1 MDLDSVEWLEDYL
14 TQKTSKLA
22 LVIVSHDREFL
33 DRVCTKARSYVISPR
48 MVGSMRGAE
57 RSHSAHTHTRAR
69 ARAHTHTHTSAQRI
83 PPAQIVETEFGVT
96 YTYNGNYRTYLKQ
109 KDERRALDMSRW
121 EAQQKQIKELRAEMN
136 RLRDMESAAVTV
148 KQKERQLNEML
159 EGGAE
164 HITRPYTQRRPFQFR
179 FPPAPRCSQELVE
192 LEVRVLAL
200 AVVAVAA

>member
-57 RSHSAHTHTRAR
+57 RSHSAH
-69 ARAHTHTHTSAQRI
+69 ARAHTHTSAPRI

-164 HITRPYTQRRPFQFR
+164 HIARPYTQRRPFRFR

-200 AVVAVAA
+200 AVVAAAA

>member
-1 MDLDSVEWLEDYL
+1 MLLLDEPTNHMDLDSVEWLEDYL

-33 DRVCTKARSYVISPR
+33 DRVCTKARSNGISPR
-48 MVGSMRGAE
+48 VMGSKRGAE
-57 RSHSAHTHTRAR
+57 RPHSALFLSHTHPL
-69 ARAHTHTHTSAQRI
+69 TH
-83 PPAQIVETEFGVT
+83 PAQIVETEFGVT